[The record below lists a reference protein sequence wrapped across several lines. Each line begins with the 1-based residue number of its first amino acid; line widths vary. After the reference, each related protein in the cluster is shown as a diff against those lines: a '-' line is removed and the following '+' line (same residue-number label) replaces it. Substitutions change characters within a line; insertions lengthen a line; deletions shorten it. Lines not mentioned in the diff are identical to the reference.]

1 MRIIELTES
10 LSRVAY
16 HFTRLWSANKILEDR
31 GFKLTASVGTA
42 SERFL
47 KTKDKFWFLSTSRSK
62 LGDYTIS
69 SGYNEGVVMV
79 LNGDWF
85 NRHYTSRPVDYWG
98 RQTWGK
104 DEAEDRVFS
113 NKPFIPFPDNA
124 SEAITAM
131 HVLYRP
137 DADKPNTLRRLLLN
151 AKLLGIPV
159 YVYDN
164 AKDWLLQRKDNSIKL
179 TQEFLHGLKQPESKP
194 YQSLRT
200 DWLKPYRELWY
211 QNDREKLSK
220 DAKQKLRSLPW
231 YQQDLVRSLEADIHN
246 VKSRATPGLTKLL
259 KIFRDANVSTPAE
272 FIQKLAQKWDNLP

>member
-10 LSRVAY
+10 LSKVAY

-47 KTKDKFWFLSTSRSK
+47 KTKDKFWFLSTTRSK
-62 LGDYTIS
+62 LGDYTTS
-69 SGYNEGVVMV
+69 SSYNEGVVLV
-79 LNGDWF
+79 LNGNWF

-113 NKPFIPFPDNA
+113 SKPFIRFPDKA
-124 SEAITAM
+124 SDAITAI
-131 HVLYRP
+131 HVLYRS

-151 AKLLGIPV
+151 AKLLEIPV

-164 AKDWLLQRKDNSIKL
+164 AKDWLLQRTDNSVPL
-179 TQEFLHGLKQPESKP
+179 TTEFLQGLKQPENKSYP
-194 YQSLRT
+194 SLRT

-211 QNDREKLSK
+211 QTDRTKLSN

-231 YQQDLVRSLEADIHN
+231 YEQDLVRSLEADIHN
-246 VKSRATPGLTKLL
+246 VKVRATPGLTKLL
-259 KIFRDANVSTPAE
+259 KIFRSAGISTPKE
-272 FIQKLAQKWDNLP
+272 FVELLVQKWADRS